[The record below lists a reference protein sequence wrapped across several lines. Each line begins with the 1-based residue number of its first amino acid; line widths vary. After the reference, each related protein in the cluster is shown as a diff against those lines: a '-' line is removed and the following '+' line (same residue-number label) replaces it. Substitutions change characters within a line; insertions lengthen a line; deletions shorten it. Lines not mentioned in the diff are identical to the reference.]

1 MKPPSPAVPGL
12 GLWLQ
17 MRTGCGPLPAFLWVR
32 GGTLLIYLHA
42 PPRAGSDFLP
52 AVLPSLVWRGM
63 GGSLAVLIK
72 VYNHELCCVLTADL
86 C

>member
-1 MKPPSPAVPGL
+1 
-12 GLWLQ
+12 
-17 MRTGCGPLPAFLWVR
+17 MRTGCGPLPAFLAFLGVR
-32 GGTLLIYLHA
+32 AGTLLIYLHT
-42 PPRAGSDFLP
+42 PPRADSDFLP